1 MSYGYNYGAASNLV
15 SAGIWGIIALV
26 IAICATIVIFVLFL
40 TKKNEKKYKGFLG
53 WLYDFL
59 TFKKYVIDYILR
71 FTYVCLAIYLTLASF
86 ALIGTS
92 FLLFLITLVGGNLV
106 LRIAYEFSLMLIS
119 ICVNVAEINKKM
131 K

>member
-1 MSYGYNYGAASNLV
+1 MYDMDYGTSSSGLAA
-15 SAGIWGIIALV
+15 AGIWGIIALV

-59 TFKKYVIDYILR
+59 TVKKYVIDYILR

-86 ALIGTS
+86 GLIGTS
-92 FLLFLITLVGGNLV
+92 FLLFLTTLIGGNLV
-106 LRIAYEFSLMLIS
+106 LRMAYEFSLMLIN

>member
-1 MSYGYNYGAASNLV
+1 MNFSDNFFKRVEKKTKVNKD
-15 SAGIWGIIALV
+15 
-26 IAICATIVIFVLFL
+26 TILSLAKKIQENDM
-40 TKKNEKKYKGFLG
+40 KNEKKYKGFLG

-59 TFKKYVIDYILR
+59 TFKKFVIDYILR

-86 ALIGTS
+86 GLIGTS
-92 FLLFLITLVGGNLV
+92 FLLFLTTLIGGNLV
-106 LRIAYEFSLMLIS
+106 LRIAYEFSLMLIN

>member
-1 MSYGYNYGAASNLV
+1 MYDMDYGTSSSGLAA
-15 SAGIWGIIALV
+15 AGIWGIIALV

-59 TFKKYVIDYILR
+59 TFKKCVIDYILR

-86 ALIGTS
+86 GLIGTS
-92 FLLFLITLVGGNLV
+92 FLLFLTTLIGGNLV
-106 LRIAYEFSLMLIS
+106 LRIAYEFSLMLIN